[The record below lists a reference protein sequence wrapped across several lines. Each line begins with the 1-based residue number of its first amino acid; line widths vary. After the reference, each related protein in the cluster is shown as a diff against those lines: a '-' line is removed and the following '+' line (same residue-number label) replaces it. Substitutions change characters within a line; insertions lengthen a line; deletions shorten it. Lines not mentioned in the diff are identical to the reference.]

1 MARKSSALLPLL
13 AASLCLSACL
23 PEGVKLPQDEF
34 LAFLE
39 PKSGLIAY
47 IGVDGN
53 VYTIDQGGGNQ
64 QQLTTDAGSGSD
76 GYRLYRLPTWSPDG
90 NTLAFSM
97 LEADIE
103 QNPTKN
109 SLFTVTRDG
118 SALTEAYNEGD
129 GVVYYYWAPDSEQI
143 GVLAQTPRTLA
154 LRLVPAA
161 GGEFQT
167 LDTGA
172 PLYWTWAPDSRS
184 VLIHAD
190 GELGRLSLLQL
201 GETISE
207 QSLGITPA
215 EFKAPAFAP
224 NGEQVLVARKNSDN
238 KSLVLANLDGSE
250 ARKITDYTSDI
261 AFGWSPDGKR
271 IAYIESQELVGPLTV
286 ADAAGTQDPIK
297 LDEQVYAF
305 FWSPDSKSLAYF
317 ALGEMELENGEKGT
331 VSRLKVL
338 DVGSG
343 RAREISIVFPT
354 QTFFDL
360 VPYFDQYH
368 QSLTI
373 WSPDSQNLVV
383 STQYNSDATGIFV
396 FNASGTLEP
405 RYIAD
410 GEVGFWS
417 WK

>member
-1 MARKSSALLPLL
+1 MVRKSPALLSLL
-13 AASLCLSACL
+13 VASLLLSACL

-47 IGVDGN
+47 IGMDGN
-53 VYTIDQGGGNQ
+53 VYTVDQGGGNQ
-64 QQLTTDAGSGSD
+64 KQLTSDAGMGSD
-76 GYRLYRLPTWSPDG
+76 GYRVYQLPTWAPDG
-90 NTLAFSM
+90 NSLAFSM
-97 LEADIE
+97 VEADTE

-109 SLFTVTRDG
+109 SLFTVKKDG
-118 SALTEAYNEGD
+118 SALTEAYSEGD
-129 GVVYYYWAPDSEQI
+129 GVIYYYWAPDSERI

-167 LDTGA
+167 LDTGS
-172 PLYWTWAPDSRS
+172 PLYWTWAPDSGS

-190 GELGRLSLLQL
+190 GEQGRLSLLQL
-201 GETISE
+201 GETIIE
-207 QSLGITPA
+207 QSLGITPS

-224 NGEQVLVARKNSDN
+224 DGKQVLVARKNMDN
-238 KSLVLANLDGSE
+238 KSLVLANLDGSGE
-250 ARKITDYTSDI
+250 RTIVDYTTDI

-271 IAYIESQELVGPLTV
+271 IAYIESRELLGPLTV
-286 ADAAGTQDPIK
+286 ADPAGKQAAIK

-317 ALGEMELENGEKGT
+317 ALGELEMENGETGT

-338 DVGSG
+338 DVSSG

-354 QTFFDL
+354 QSFFNL

-383 STQYNSDATGIFV
+383 STQYNNEATGIFV
-396 FNASGTLEP
+396 FNASGNLEP
-405 RYIAD
+405 RFIAD
-410 GEVGFWS
+410 GQVAFWS

>member
-1 MARKSSALLPLL
+1 MVRKSSAFPLLL
-13 AASLCLSACL
+13 AASLFLTACL
-23 PEGVKLPQDEF
+23 PEGVKLPQNEL

-47 IGVDGN
+47 IGMDGN
-53 VYTIDQGGGNQ
+53 VYTVDQGGGNQ
-64 QQLTTDAGSGSD
+64 TQLTADAQAGSN
-76 GYRLYRLPTWSPDG
+76 GYRIYRMPTWAPDG
-90 NTLAFSM
+90 NALAFSM
-97 LEADIE
+97 LEADAD
-103 QNPTKN
+103 QTPTKN
-109 SLFTVTRDG
+109 SLFTVNKDG

-129 GVVYYYWAPDSEQI
+129 GVIYYYWAPDSERI
-143 GVLAQTPRTLA
+143 GVLAQTTRTLA

-224 NGEQVLVARKNSDN
+224 SGEQVLVARKNTDN
-238 KSLVLANLDGSE
+238 KSLVLANVDGSE
-250 ARKITDYTSDI
+250 ARTIVDYTSDI

-271 IAYIESQELVGPLTV
+271 IAYIESQELIGSLTV
-286 ADAAGTQDPIK
+286 ADPAGQQAPVK
-297 LDEQVYAF
+297 LDEDVYAF

-317 ALGEMELENGEKGT
+317 AIGEIETEGGQMST
-331 VSRLKVL
+331 VSKLKVL

-354 QTFFDL
+354 QPFFEL
-360 VPYFDQYH
+360 IPYFDQYH

-383 STQYNSDATGIFV
+383 STFYSDEATGIFV

-410 GEVGFWS
+410 GQVAFWS

>member
-1 MARKSSALLPLL
+1 MVRKSPTLFFLLGVSLL
-13 AASLCLSACL
+13 LSACL
-23 PEGVKLPQDEF
+23 PEGMKLPQNEL

-53 VYTIDQGGGNQ
+53 VYTMDQGGGNQ
-64 QQLTTDAGSGSD
+64 TQITTDAQAGSN
-76 GYRLYRLPTWSPDG
+76 GYRIYRVPTWSPDG
-90 NTLAFSM
+90 NALAFSM
-97 LEADIE
+97 IEADAN
-103 QNPTKN
+103 QNLTRN
-109 SLFTVTRDG
+109 SLFTVKKDG
-118 SALTEAYNEGD
+118 SELTEAYNAGD
-129 GVVYYYWAPDSEQI
+129 GVIYYYWAPDSERI

-154 LRLVPAA
+154 LRLVPVT

-172 PLYWTWAPDSRS
+172 PLYWTWSPDGDS

-190 GELGRLSLLQL
+190 GERGRLSLLQI

-207 QSLGITPA
+207 RSLGIVPA

-224 NGEQVLVARKNSDN
+224 SGEQVLVARKNTDN
-238 KSLVLANLDGSE
+238 KSLVLANVDGSE
-250 ARKITDYTSDI
+250 ARTIVDYTSDI
-261 AFGWSPDGKR
+261 AFGWSPNGAR
-271 IAYIESQELVGPLTV
+271 IAYIESQELLGPLTV
-286 ADAAGTQDPIK
+286 VDPAGVQAPIK
-297 LDEQVYAF
+297 LEEQVYAF

-317 ALGEMELENGEKGT
+317 ALGDLELENGQT
-331 VSRLKVL
+331 SPVSRLKVL

-354 QTFFDL
+354 NAFFDL
-360 VPYFDQYH
+360 IPYFDQYH

-383 STQYNSDATGIFV
+383 STFYTDDATGIFV
-396 FNASGTLEP
+396 FNASGNLEP
-405 RYIAD
+405 RYLAD
-410 GEVGFWS
+410 GEVAFWS